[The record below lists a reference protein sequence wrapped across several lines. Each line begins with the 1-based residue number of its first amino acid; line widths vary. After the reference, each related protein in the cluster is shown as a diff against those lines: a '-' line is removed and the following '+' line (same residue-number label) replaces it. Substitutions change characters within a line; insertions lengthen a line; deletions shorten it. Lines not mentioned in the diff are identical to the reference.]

1 MCDDALVSIAGLP
14 VGDRERFPVASLRRR
29 QDNRNSVKHAGFDCM
44 NQEMTLRSQHVEA
57 LLARLQAGDLSARD
71 ELLQATCDRFTYMAR
86 AMKRD
91 FPKVGRWEQTED
103 IVQNASLR
111 LYRALEDVEIA
122 DARHFFRLVALQIR
136 RELIDMARHYEG
148 AHGLGHHHQTQRPV
162 RSEDSSGGSDRFEA
176 AEVTNDPHA
185 VAVWS
190 ELHETIE
197 QLPDDQREVTELL
210 WYHGMTQQ
218 DAADLL
224 KVDVRTIKRR
234 WRSARI
240 YLHDKLHGELPSI

>member
-1 MCDDALVSIAGLP
+1 MT
-14 VGDRERFPVASLRRR
+14 
-29 QDNRNSVKHAGFDCM
+29 
-44 NQEMTLRSQHVEA
+44 QEITLRSQQVES
-57 LLARLQAGDLSARD
+57 LLARFKEGDLAARD
-71 ELLQATCDRFTYMAR
+71 ELLQATCERFNHMAR

-111 LYRALEDVEIA
+111 LCRALEDVQIA
-122 DARHFFRLVALQIR
+122 DTRHFFRLVALQIR

-148 AHGLGHHHQTQRPV
+148 AYGLGRNHQTQRAM
-162 RSEDSSGGSDRFEA
+162 SSDDSARSDRFEA
-176 AEVTNDPHA
+176 AEITNDPHA
-185 VAVWS
+185 VAIWS
-190 ELHETIE
+190 ELHEVIE

-210 WYHGMTQQ
+210 WYHGMSQQ
-218 DAADLL
+218 EAADLL

-240 YLHDKLHGELPSI
+240 HLHDKLHGDLPSI